1 MIHLALTGISDR
13 AENEHPFS
21 AHRSAKIA
29 IICAQVI
36 GTSFAKW
43 PPAAVIERA
52 CESAENLLPIYAND
66 GRGFGCES
74 FFLLGSPSMSAML
87 KAGGKLS
94 YGQKLSR
101 LRERMRDPKWRK
113 YFYAIAAGKAL
124 GIAILLAIVL
134 ALTIGPK
141 LMSGAAHA
149 QATMPAMAA
158 APTTAAATTAPAPTP
173 AMIADL
179 GDMTKNPT
187 INPINTAWTLVAAF
201 LVFCMQAGFT
211 MLEAGFC
218 RSRETVNVLVE
229 CIFDTCLCGFLYY
242 TWGYAFMFGQGNGF
256 IGWHDPNDTVG
267 GPVNS
272 WFFLQGITA
281 TTLYG
286 ATGVPVLA
294 HWVFQFAFA
303 DCASTICSGT
313 MIGRTDFIGDILYS
327 VCVSGFI
334 YPIIGHWA
342 WGPDGFLAN
351 MGQSATPNAFT
362 HFLPNLG
369 MNFHDFAGSTVVH
382 SIGGW
387 IALAGGIMLGPRI
400 GRKFKRDGGGPMM
413 PHDLT
418 VAVIGGFLLWFGWYG
433 FNPGSSLSAMD
444 YGGIGRIAANT
455 TLAACTGGMAAEFFI
470 YFRTKKWDAAAI
482 TNGFLAGLVAITCP
496 CYWVSPTGA
505 CILGA
510 IAGVIV
516 ILGVDLLEFLRIDD
530 PIGAWPVH
538 GLCGLWGTLS
548 LGFFACGQY
557 SAAGSSP
564 TGIPV
569 IDPTSN
575 PALTGLFYGG
585 GWLVVKAQLIGIGCI
600 HGATFAVAM
609 LVFGVL
615 HMFKRLR
622 ISEEGELEGLDI
634 HEHGI
639 SAYPEYVISALAAP
653 RGMPVDT
660 VGTVTSKSD
669 RFAELVK

>member
-1 MIHLALTGISDR
+1 MRR
-13 AENEHPFS
+13 AVE
-21 AHRSAKIA
+21 
-29 IICAQVI
+29 
-36 GTSFAKW
+36 
-43 PPAAVIERA
+43 
-52 CESAENLLPIYAND
+52 
-66 GRGFGCES
+66 
-74 FFLLGSPSMSAML
+74 L
-87 KAGGKLS
+87 KQQKLS
-94 YGQKLSR
+94 YSEKLVR
-101 LRERMRDPKWRK
+101 LRCRLKDPEWRR
-113 YFYAIAAGKAL
+113 YFKIILAGKAL
-124 GIAILLAIVL
+124 GIALLLAVIL
-134 ALTIGPK
+134 AITIGPS
-141 LMSGAAHA
+141 LLSATAHA
-149 QATMPAMAA
+149 QTAMPAAA
-158 APTTAAATTAPAPTP
+158 APAAPAMVMP
-173 AMIADL
+173 ADL
-179 GDMTKNPT
+179 SDMTKNPT

-242 TWGYAFMFGQGNGF
+242 TWGYAFMFGQGNGI
-256 IGWHDPNDTVG
+256 IGWHDPNDVAG
-267 GPVNS
+267 GPVHS
-272 WFFLQGITA
+272 WFFLQNVTA

-286 ATGVPVLA
+286 GTGVPVLA

-327 VCVSGFI
+327 ICVSGFI

-351 MGQSATPNAFT
+351 MGQSATTNAFT
-362 HFLPNLG
+362 HFLPNFG

-400 GRKFKRDGGGPMM
+400 GRKFKRDGGAPML

-444 YGGIGRIAANT
+444 YGGIGRISANT
-455 TLAACTGGMAAEFFI
+455 TLAACTAGLAAEFFI
-470 YFRTKKWDAAAI
+470 YFRTKKWDCAAI

-510 IAGVIV
+510 VAGIIV
-516 ILGVDLLEFLRIDD
+516 ILGVDLLEFVRIDD

-538 GLCGLWGTLS
+538 GLCGVWGTLS
-548 LGFFACGQY
+548 LGLFACGQY

-569 IDPTSN
+569 IDPVNN

-585 GWLVVKAQLIGIGCI
+585 GTKVFFAQCIGAGCI
-600 HGATFAVAM
+600 DGATFAIAM
-609 LVFGVL
+609 LVFAVL
-615 HMFKRLR
+615 HMFSRLR
-622 ISEEGELEGLDI
+622 ISHEGELEGLDI
-634 HEHGI
+634 HEHG
-639 SAYPEYVISALAAP
+639 SPAYPEYVISALAAP
-653 RGMPVDT
+653 RGTPKDT
-660 VGTVTSKSD
+660 IGYYASNGSSEEHSDVLVGAK
-669 RFAELVK
+669 K